1 MAEQSDAKVE
11 EGQAED
17 KPVEGQHGAPRHMRV
32 VFPLL
37 VMVGLM
43 TSIVVYS
50 PELYNM
56 FCLATGYGGTTQ
68 RAEVN
73 SGQVLDQEI
82 VVRFDALVAKE
93 LNWDFRPV
101 QKSMKVRI
109 GETVVAKYR
118 AKNLSRD
125 ELVGM
130 ANYNVTPEIAGS
142 YFNKIECFCFTEQRL
157 KPGEDVEMPVS
168 FYVDPEIVKDKS
180 GRWLEEIT
188 LSYVFYKKKQPVEAA
203 AYNTR

>member
-1 MAEQSDAKVE
+1 MTDRDEHKQGETGTFQTHFKV
-11 EGQAED
+11 
-17 KPVEGQHGAPRHMRV
+17 VL
-32 VFPLL
+32 PLL
-37 VMVGLM
+37 FMVGLM
-43 TSIVVYS
+43 GGVVVYS

-68 RAEVN
+68 RVEVN

-82 VVRFDALVAKE
+82 IVRFDGMAAKE
-93 LNWDFRPV
+93 LNWEFQPV
-101 QKSMKVRI
+101 QKLMKVRI
-109 GETVVAKYR
+109 GETVIAKYR
-118 AKNLSRD
+118 AKNLD
-125 ELVGM
+125 AEEIVGM

-180 GRWLEEIT
+180 GRWLKEIT
-188 LSYVFYKKKQPVEAA
+188 LSYVFYRKRQPIIAA
-203 AYNTR
+203 AF

>member
-1 MAEQSDAKVE
+1 
-11 EGQAED
+11 
-17 KPVEGQHGAPRHMRV
+17 
-32 VFPLL
+32 
-37 VMVGLM
+37 MVGLM
-43 TSIVVYS
+43 GGVVVYS

-68 RAEVN
+68 RVEVN

-82 VVRFDALVAKE
+82 IVRFDGMAAKE
-93 LNWDFRPV
+93 LNWEFQPV
-101 QKSMKVRI
+101 QKLMKVRI
-109 GETVVAKYR
+109 GETVIAKYR
-118 AKNLSRD
+118 AKNLD
-125 ELVGM
+125 AEEIVGM

-180 GRWLEEIT
+180 GRWLKEIT
-188 LSYVFYKKKQPVEAA
+188 LSYVFYRKRQPIKAA
-203 AYNTR
+203 AF

>member
-17 KPVEGQHGAPRHMRV
+17 KPVEGQHRAPRHMRV

-37 VMVGLM
+37 LMVGLM

>member
-1 MAEQSDAKVE
+1 MTDRD
-11 EGQAED
+11 ED
-17 KPVEGQHGAPRHMRV
+17 KDREHKGSQGHFKV
-32 VFPLL
+32 VWPLL
-37 VMVGLM
+37 FMIGLM
-43 TSIVVYS
+43 SGVVVYS

-68 RAEVN
+68 RVEVN
-73 SGQVLDQEI
+73 SGQILDQEI
-82 VVRFDALVAKE
+82 VVRFDAMAAKE
-93 LNWDFRPV
+93 LNWEFQPV
-101 QKSMKVRI
+101 QKLMKVRI

-118 AKNLSRD
+118 AKNLD
-125 ELVGM
+125 EVEIVGM

-180 GRWLEEIT
+180 GRWLKEIT
-188 LSYVFYKKKQPVEAA
+188 LSYVFYRKRQPIKAA
-203 AYNTR
+203 AF